1 MVIIFIPIVINVF
14 PRILVIALLFCSYK
28 GLLGFGFGWL
38 VLSTL
43 LFLLAC
49 AAWDEWKTIP
59 FKKVYLGLLASLL
72 APCIILDDYSY
83 FFIRTGCLSATFYL
97 LTTWMIYFVKID
109 NHFFQILNTHLSL
122 ENKESIFECTHYFE
136 NNTSTKHCCME
147 EYEWNCFDG
156 FWSIP
161 GSNCTT
167 VCPVD
172 YEKWTHLYN
181 FTWILTSLLIIS
193 MLCMFF
199 MQYFKDPLRKMKFY
213 QNISNKKLI
222 VWRKSD
228 KLWLSHLN
236 KLLDNKYYDWI
247 ELQKLNEEVIEEFG
261 KSLLEL
267 SVDSRYHIL
276 TKVNNYS

>member
-1 MVIIFIPIVINVF
+1 
-14 PRILVIALLFCSYK
+14 
-28 GLLGFGFGWL
+28 
-38 VLSTL
+38 
-43 LFLLAC
+43 
-49 AAWDEWKTIP
+49 
-59 FKKVYLGLLASLL
+59 
-72 APCIILDDYSY
+72 
-83 FFIRTGCLSATFYL
+83 
-97 LTTWMIYFVKID
+97 MIYFVKID